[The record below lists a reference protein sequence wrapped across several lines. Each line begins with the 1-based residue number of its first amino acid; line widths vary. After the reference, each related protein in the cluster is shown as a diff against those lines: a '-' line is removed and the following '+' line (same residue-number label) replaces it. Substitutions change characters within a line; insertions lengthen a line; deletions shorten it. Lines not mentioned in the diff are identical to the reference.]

1 MNSAVFYRRCIF
13 LCLVFVAGLSALSV
27 RLIYLHVVK
36 ADEVAKQSIK
46 SSKSVVLLANRGCIV
61 DCNNQLIAR
70 NSPRARMAFDKLRL
84 HDTGM
89 AALALANKELRETP
103 EWDLWDQKKRDRKV
117 EDRAGQLKKKVQA
130 DARALANKELS
141 EAPEWDHGS
150 KKTRPR
156 SQGASRRVKEEL
168 QDDEIEPKY

>member
-1 MNSAVFYRRCIF
+1 MIDQLSVNSAVFYRRCIF

-70 NSPRARMAFDKLRL
+70 NIPRARMAFDKLRL
-84 HDTGM
+84 RNTG
-89 AALALANKELRETP
+89 
-103 EWDLWDQKKRDRKV
+103 
-117 EDRAGQLKKKVQA
+117 
-130 DARALANKELS
+130 
-141 EAPEWDHGS
+141 
-150 KKTRPR
+150 
-156 SQGASRRVKEEL
+156 
-168 QDDEIEPKY
+168 